1 MIRILKDAWSKW
13 LAFPS
18 LMIGGTI
25 LVGLT
30 LIAVIAPLV
39 VTESSNEVNLVAK
52 LQGPSWTY
60 PLGTDHLGR
69 SLLSRL
75 LLGASTSITIAYAVM
90 ALSLAAGIAAGA
102 LAGWKGGWVDTLLV
116 RICDLFLAVP
126 SLVLGLAFIG
136 IFGRSTTIII
146 LSMVVVFW
154 PPYMK
159 TVRGLVLQLKGR
171 TFLQAAQLYGTS
183 DWQILWR
190 HLLPNIVLE
199 LVVLASLDV
208 GTIILFLSGLSF
220 LGLGI
225 EAPLVEWG
233 AIINDSRPYWTSH
246 PSLMVYPGIMILLT
260 VVGFNRFGEAL
271 RDAFDI
277 HTERAGRYRL
287 FGKGELRQSY
297 ECEK

>member
-1 MIRILKDAWSKW
+1 MIRILKAAWSKS
-13 LAFPS
+13 LTFPS

-25 LVGLT
+25 LAGLT
-30 LIAVIAPLV
+30 LIAVFAPLV
-39 VTESSNEVNLVAK
+39 VPESSNEVNLMAK

-90 ALSLAAGIAAGA
+90 ALSLAAGIAAGT
-102 LAGWKGGWVDTLLV
+102 LAGWKGGWIDILLV

-136 IFGRSTTIII
+136 IFGRSTAVII
-146 LSMVVVFW
+146 LSMIVVFW

-171 TFLQAAQLYGTS
+171 TFLQAARLYGTS
-183 DWQILWR
+183 TWKILWR
-190 HLLPNIVLE
+190 HLLPNIALE

-208 GTIILFLSGLSF
+208 GAVILFLSGLSF
-220 LGLGI
+220 LGLGV

-233 AIINDSRPYWTSH
+233 AIINDSRPYWISH
-246 PSLMVYPGIMILLT
+246 PTLLVYPGLMILLA

-271 RDAFDI
+271 RDVFDI
-277 HTERAGRYRL
+277 HAERAGRHRL
-287 FGKGELRQSY
+287 FGK
-297 ECEK
+297 